1 MKTKSKNKKLR
12 IALGICIPLI
22 IIIAAALAVVMKYG
36 PTFGFYLVPPS
47 AERYGKDALA
57 TIGKNGIYSES
68 YEWKSTY
75 EECLKMIENAE
86 SYEDTYPAIK
96 KALSVCGGKHSM
108 LMTKSESQDTTES
121 YDEVLPTV
129 SLDGDIAIIKLPDF
143 LVTAEDFL
151 VTAEAGQKY
160 AKVAEDFIHENR
172 DKIKGV
178 VLDLRGNIGGDM
190 GPMATAVSSLLPDGE
205 LVYYH
210 YRSYDIPVTLK
221 NGVVSNAGTGGRSLY
236 PEEKLNVPVAI
247 LTDDMTASSGEA
259 LTLCFRG
266 LENTRTFGAPTAG
279 YTSVNMLYNMYDGAQ
294 MYLTVAFDKA
304 RTGEIFKETPIE
316 PDVATDSP
324 LEAALEWLRS

>member
-47 AERYGKDALA
+47 AETYGKNALS
-57 TIGKNGIYSES
+57 TIDKNGIFAGND
-68 YEWKSTY
+68 EWKSTY
-75 EECLKMIENAE
+75 NECLKMIENAK
-86 SYEDTYPAIK
+86 SYDDTYDAIR
-96 KALSVCGGKHSM
+96 KALSVGGGKHSM

-143 LVTAEDFL
+143 LG
-151 VTAEAGQKY
+151 TAEAGQKY

-178 VLDLRGNIGGDM
+178 VLDLRGNTGGDM

-210 YRSYDIPVTLK
+210 YRSYDVPVALK
-221 NGVVSNAGTGGRSLY
+221 NGVVSNAGTGGKSLY

-266 LENTRTFGAPTAG
+266 LERTRTFGAPTAG

-304 RTGEIFKETPIE
+304 RTGEIFKETSIE

-324 LEAALEWLRS
+324 LEAALEWLRG

>member
-57 TIGKNGIYSES
+57 TIGKNGIYSRS
-68 YEWKSTY
+68 DEWKSTY

-108 LMTKSESQDTTES
+108 FMTKSESQDTTES

-151 VTAEAGQKY
+151 GTAEAGQKY

-178 VLDLRGNIGGDM
+178 VLDLRGNTGGDM
-190 GPMATAVSSLLPDGE
+190 GPMALSRRCCQTANWFIITTAATISQS
-205 LVYYH
+205 
-210 YRSYDIPVTLK
+210 RSKTALSAMRARAAGASIPK
-221 NGVVSNAGTGGRSLY
+221 RS
-236 PEEKLNVPVAI
+236 
-247 LTDDMTASSGEA
+247 
-259 LTLCFRG
+259 
-266 LENTRTFGAPTAG
+266 
-279 YTSVNMLYNMYDGAQ
+279 
-294 MYLTVAFDKA
+294 
-304 RTGEIFKETPIE
+304 
-316 PDVATDSP
+316 
-324 LEAALEWLRS
+324 

>member
-1 MKTKSKNKKLR
+1 MKVKSKNKKLR

-47 AERYGKDALA
+47 AETYGKNALS
-57 TIGKNGIYSES
+57 TIDKNGIFAGND
-68 YEWKSTY
+68 EWKSTY
-75 EECLKMIENAE
+75 NDCLKMIENAK
-86 SYEDTYPAIK
+86 SYDDTYDAIR
-96 KALSVCGGKHSM
+96 KALSVGGGKHSM

-143 LVTAEDFL
+143 LG
-151 VTAEAGQKY
+151 TAEAGQKY

-178 VLDLRGNIGGDM
+178 VLDLRGNTGGDM

-210 YRSYDIPVTLK
+210 YRSYDVPVTLK
-221 NGVVSNAGTGGRSLY
+221 NGVVSNAGTGGKSLY

-324 LEAALEWLRS
+324 LEAALEWLRG

>member
-1 MKTKSKNKKLR
+1 MKSNKRKSRKLR
-12 IALGICIPLI
+12 IALGICIPLAL
-22 IIIAAALAVVMKYG
+22 IIAATLTVVAKYG
-36 PTFGFYLVPPS
+36 PDFGLYLVPPS

-57 TIGKNGIYSES
+57 TIGKNGIYSGS
-68 YEWKSTY
+68 DEWKSTY
-75 EECLKMIENAE
+75 EECLKMIENAK

-108 LMTKSESQDTTES
+108 LMTKSESQSTSDS

-129 SLDGDIAIIKLPDF
+129 SLNGDIAVIKLPDF
-143 LVTAEDFL
+143 LG
-151 VTAEAGQKY
+151 TAEAGRKY

-172 DKIKGV
+172 DKINGV
-178 VLDLRGNIGGDM
+178 VLDLRGNTGGDM

-205 LVYYH
+205 LMYYH
-210 YRSYDIPVTLK
+210 YRSYDVPVTLK
-221 NGVVSNAGTGGRSLY
+221 DGVISNAGTGGKSLY
-236 PEEKLNVPVAI
+236 PDEKLKVPVAI

-266 LENTRTFGAPTAG
+266 LENVKTFGAPTAG
-279 YTSVNMLYNMYDGAQ
+279 YTSVNMLYSLYDGAQ

-304 RTGEIFKETPIE
+304 RTGEIFKETSIE

>member
-47 AERYGKDALA
+47 AETYGKNALS
-57 TIGKNGIYSES
+57 TIDKNGIFAGSD
-68 YEWKSTY
+68 EWKSTY
-75 EECLKMIENAE
+75 DECLKMIESAKN
-86 SYEDTYPAIK
+86 YDDTYDAIR
-96 KALSVCGGKHSM
+96 KALSVGGGKHSM
-108 LMTKSESQDTTES
+108 LMTKSESQNTTES

-129 SLDGDIAIIKLPDF
+129 SLDGNIAIIKLPDF
-143 LVTAEDFL
+143 LG
-151 VTAEAGQKY
+151 TAEAGQKY

-178 VLDLRGNIGGDM
+178 VLDLRGNTGGDM

-221 NGVVSNAGTGGRSLY
+221 NGVVSNAGTGGKSLY
-236 PEEKLNVPVAI
+236 PDEKLNVPVAI
-247 LTDDMTASSGEA
+247 LTDNMTASSGEA

-316 PDVATDSP
+316 PDVITDSP
-324 LEAALEWLRS
+324 LEAALEWLRG

>member
-1 MKTKSKNKKLR
+1 MKSNKRKSRKLR
-12 IALGICIPLI
+12 IALGICIPLAL
-22 IIIAAALAVVMKYG
+22 IIAAALTVFAKYG
-36 PTFGFYLVPPS
+36 PDFGLYLVPPS
-47 AERYGKDALA
+47 AEDYGKDALA
-57 TIGKNGIYSES
+57 TIGKNGIYSGS
-68 YEWKSTY
+68 DEWKSTY

-96 KALSVCGGKHSM
+96 KALSVGGGKHSM

-129 SLDGDIAIIKLPDF
+129 SLNGDIAVIKLPDF
-143 LVTAEDFL
+143 LG
-151 VTAEAGQKY
+151 TAEAGRKY

-172 DKIKGV
+172 DKINGV
-178 VLDLRGNIGGDM
+178 VLDLRGNTGGDM

-205 LVYYH
+205 LMYYH
-210 YRSYDIPVTLK
+210 YRSYDVPVTLK
-221 NGVVSNAGTGGRSLY
+221 DGVISNAGTGGKSLY
-236 PEEKLNVPVAI
+236 PDEKLKVPVAI
-247 LTDDMTASSGEA
+247 LTDGMTASSGEA

-266 LENTRTFGAPTAG
+266 LENVKTFGAPTAG
-279 YTSVNMLYNMYDGAQ
+279 YTSVNMLYSLYDGAQ

-304 RTGEIFKETPIE
+304 RTGEIFKETSIE

>member
-47 AERYGKDALA
+47 AETYGKNALS
-57 TIGKNGIYSES
+57 TIDKNGIFAGND
-68 YEWKSTY
+68 EWKSTY
-75 EECLKMIENAE
+75 NECLKMIENAK
-86 SYEDTYPAIK
+86 SYDNTYDAIR
-96 KALSVCGGKHSM
+96 KALSVGGGKHSM

-129 SLDGDIAIIKLPDF
+129 SIDGNIAIIKLPDF
-143 LVTAEDFL
+143 LG
-151 VTAEAGQKY
+151 TAEAGQKY

-178 VLDLRGNIGGDM
+178 VLDLRGNTGGDM

-210 YRSYDIPVTLK
+210 YRSYDVPVTLK
-221 NGVVSNAGTGGRSLY
+221 NGVVSNAGTGGKSLY

-304 RTGEIFKETPIE
+304 RTGEIFKETSIE

>member
-47 AERYGKDALA
+47 AETYGKNALS
-57 TIGKNGIYSES
+57 TIDKNGIFAGND
-68 YEWKSTY
+68 EWKSTY
-75 EECLKMIENAE
+75 NECLKMIENAK
-86 SYEDTYPAIK
+86 SYNDTYDAIK
-96 KALSVCGGKHSM
+96 KALSVGGGKHSM

-143 LVTAEDFL
+143 LG
-151 VTAEAGQKY
+151 TAEAGQKY

-178 VLDLRGNIGGDM
+178 VLDLRGNTGGDM

-221 NGVVSNAGTGGRSLY
+221 NGVVSNAGTGGKSLY

-324 LEAALEWLRS
+324 LEAALEWLRG

>member
-1 MKTKSKNKKLR
+1 MKSNKRKSRKLR
-12 IALGICIPLI
+12 IALGICIPLAL
-22 IIIAAALAVVMKYG
+22 IIAATLTVVAKYG
-36 PTFGFYLVPPS
+36 PDFGLYLVPPS

-57 TIGKNGIYSES
+57 TIGKNGIYSGS
-68 YEWKSTY
+68 DEWKSTY

-96 KALSVCGGKHSM
+96 KALSVCGGKHSI
-108 LMTKSESQDTTES
+108 LMTKSESQSTSDS

-129 SLDGDIAIIKLPDF
+129 SLNGDIAVIKLPDF
-143 LVTAEDFL
+143 LG
-151 VTAEAGQKY
+151 TAEAGRKY

-172 DKIKGV
+172 DKINGV
-178 VLDLRGNIGGDM
+178 VLDLRGNTGGDM

-205 LVYYH
+205 LMYYH
-210 YRSYDIPVTLK
+210 YRSYDVPVTLK
-221 NGVVSNAGTGGRSLY
+221 DGVISNAGTGGKSLY
-236 PEEKLNVPVAI
+236 PDEKLKVPVAI

-266 LENTRTFGAPTAG
+266 LENVKTFGAPTAG
-279 YTSVNMLYNMYDGAQ
+279 YTSVNMLYSLYDGAQ

-304 RTGEIFKETPIE
+304 RTGEIFKETSIE
-316 PDVATDSP
+316 PDVSTDSP

>member
-47 AERYGKDALA
+47 AETYGKNALS
-57 TIGKNGIYSES
+57 TIDKNGIFAGND
-68 YEWKSTY
+68 EWKSTY
-75 EECLKMIENAE
+75 NECLKMIENAK
-86 SYEDTYPAIK
+86 SYDDTYDAIR
-96 KALSVCGGKHSM
+96 KALSVGGGKHSM

-143 LVTAEDFL
+143 LG
-151 VTAEAGQKY
+151 TAEAGQKY

-178 VLDLRGNIGGDM
+178 VLDLRSNTGGDM

-221 NGVVSNAGTGGRSLY
+221 NGVVSNAGTGGKSLY
-236 PEEKLNVPVAI
+236 PDEKLNVPVAI

>member
-1 MKTKSKNKKLR
+1 MKSNKRKSRKLR
-12 IALGICIPLI
+12 IALGICIPLAL
-22 IIIAAALAVVMKYG
+22 IIAAALTVVAKYG
-36 PTFGFYLVPPS
+36 PDFSLYLVPPS

-57 TIGKNGIYSES
+57 TIGKNGIYSGS
-68 YEWKSTY
+68 DEWKSTY

-108 LMTKSESQDTTES
+108 LMTKSESQSTSDS

-129 SLDGDIAIIKLPDF
+129 SLDGDIAVIKLPDF
-143 LVTAEDFL
+143 LG
-151 VTAEAGQKY
+151 TAEAGRKY

-172 DKIKGV
+172 DKINGV
-178 VLDLRGNIGGDM
+178 VLDLRGNTGGDM

-205 LVYYH
+205 LMYYH
-210 YRSYDIPVTLK
+210 YRSYDVPVTLK
-221 NGVVSNAGTGGRSLY
+221 DGVISNAGTGGKSLY
-236 PEEKLNVPVAI
+236 PDEKLKVPVAI

-266 LENTRTFGAPTAG
+266 LENVKTFGAPTAG
-279 YTSVNMLYNMYDGAQ
+279 YTSVNMLYSLYDGAQ

-304 RTGEIFKETPIE
+304 RTGEVFEETRIE
-316 PDVATDSP
+316 PDVVTDSP

>member
-1 MKTKSKNKKLR
+1 MKTKSQNKKLR

-47 AERYGKDALA
+47 AETYGKNALS
-57 TIGKNGIYSES
+57 TIDKNGIFAGND
-68 YEWKSTY
+68 EWKSTY
-75 EECLKMIENAE
+75 NECLKMIENAK
-86 SYEDTYPAIK
+86 SYDDTYDAIR
-96 KALSVCGGKHSM
+96 KALSVGGGKHSM

-129 SLDGDIAIIKLPDF
+129 SLDDDIAIIKLPDF
-143 LVTAEDFL
+143 LG
-151 VTAEAGQKY
+151 TAEAGQKY

-178 VLDLRGNIGGDM
+178 VLDLRGNTGGDM

-221 NGVVSNAGTGGRSLY
+221 NGVVSNAGTGGKSLY

-304 RTGEIFKETPIE
+304 RTGEIFKETSIE

-324 LEAALEWLRS
+324 LEAAIEWLRG

>member
-1 MKTKSKNKKLR
+1 MKSNKRKSRKLR
-12 IALGICIPLI
+12 IALGICIPLAL
-22 IIIAAALAVVMKYG
+22 IIAAALAVVAKYG
-36 PTFGFYLVPPS
+36 PDFGLYLVPPS

-57 TIGKNGIYSES
+57 TIGKNGIYSGS
-68 YEWKSTY
+68 DEWKSTY
-75 EECLKMIENAE
+75 EECLKMIENAK

-96 KALSVCGGKHSM
+96 KAISVCGGKHSM
-108 LMTKSESQDTTES
+108 LMTKSESQSTSDS

-129 SLDGDIAIIKLPDF
+129 SLNGDIAVIKLPDF
-143 LVTAEDFL
+143 LG
-151 VTAEAGQKY
+151 TAEAGRKY

-172 DKIKGV
+172 DKINGV
-178 VLDLRGNIGGDM
+178 VLDLRGNTGGDM

-205 LVYYH
+205 LMYYH
-210 YRSYDIPVTLK
+210 YRSYDVPVTLK
-221 NGVVSNAGTGGRSLY
+221 DGVISNAGTGDKSLY
-236 PEEKLNVPVAI
+236 PDEKLKVPVAI

-266 LENTRTFGAPTAG
+266 LENVKTFGAPTAG
-279 YTSVNMLYNMYDGAQ
+279 YTSVNMLYSLYDGAQ

-304 RTGEIFKETPIE
+304 RTGEIFKETSIE

>member
-1 MKTKSKNKKLR
+1 MKSNKRKSRKLR
-12 IALGICIPLI
+12 IALGICIPLAL
-22 IIIAAALAVVMKYG
+22 IIAAALTVVAKYG
-36 PTFGFYLVPPS
+36 PDFGLYLVPPS

-57 TIGKNGIYSES
+57 TIGKNGIYSGS
-68 YEWKSTY
+68 DEWKSTY

-108 LMTKSESQDTTES
+108 LMTKSESQSTSDS

-129 SLDGDIAIIKLPDF
+129 SLNGDIAVIKLPDF
-143 LVTAEDFL
+143 LG
-151 VTAEAGQKY
+151 TAEAGRKY

-172 DKIKGV
+172 DKINGV
-178 VLDLRGNIGGDM
+178 VLDLRGNTGGDM

-205 LVYYH
+205 LMYYH
-210 YRSYDIPVTLK
+210 YRSYDVPVTLK
-221 NGVVSNAGTGGRSLY
+221 DGVISNAGTGGKSLY

-266 LENTRTFGAPTAG
+266 LENVKTFGAPTAG
-279 YTSVNMLYNMYDGAQ
+279 YTSVNMLYSLYDGAQ

-304 RTGEIFKETPIE
+304 RTGEIFKETSIE

>member
-1 MKTKSKNKKLR
+1 MKSNKRKSRKLR
-12 IALGICIPLI
+12 IALGICIPLAL
-22 IIIAAALAVVMKYG
+22 IIAAALTVVAKYG
-36 PTFGFYLVPPS
+36 PDFGLYLVPPS

-57 TIGKNGIYSES
+57 TIGKNGIYSGS
-68 YEWKSTY
+68 DEWKSTY
-75 EECLKMIENAE
+75 EECLKTIENAE

-96 KALSVCGGKHSM
+96 KALSVGGGKHSM

-129 SLDGDIAIIKLPDF
+129 SLNGDIAVIKLPDF
-143 LVTAEDFL
+143 LG
-151 VTAEAGQKY
+151 TAEAGRKY

-178 VLDLRGNIGGDM
+178 VLDLRGNTGGDM

-205 LVYYH
+205 LMYYH
-210 YRSYDIPVTLK
+210 YRSYDVPVTLK
-221 NGVVSNAGTGGRSLY
+221 DGVISNTGTGGKSLY
-236 PEEKLNVPVAI
+236 PDEKLKVPVAI
-247 LTDDMTASSGEA
+247 LTDGMTASSGEA

-266 LENTRTFGAPTAG
+266 LENVKTFGAPTAG
-279 YTSVNMLYNMYDGAQ
+279 YTSVNMLYSLYDGAQ

-304 RTGEIFKETPIE
+304 RTGEIFKETSIE

>member
-1 MKTKSKNKKLR
+1 MKSNKRKSRKLR
-12 IALGICIPLI
+12 IALGICIPLAL
-22 IIIAAALAVVMKYG
+22 IIAAALTVVAKYG
-36 PTFGFYLVPPS
+36 PDFGLYLVPPS

-57 TIGKNGIYSES
+57 TIGKNGIYSGS
-68 YEWKSTY
+68 DEWKSTY

-86 SYEDTYPAIK
+86 SYEDTYPAVK
-96 KALSVCGGKHSM
+96 KALSVGGGKHSM
-108 LMTKSESQDTTES
+108 LMTKSESQSTSDS

-143 LVTAEDFL
+143 LG
-151 VTAEAGQKY
+151 TAEAGRKY

-178 VLDLRGNIGGDM
+178 VLDLRGNTGGDM

-205 LVYYH
+205 LMYYH
-210 YRSYDIPVTLK
+210 YRSYDVPVTLK
-221 NGVVSNAGTGGRSLY
+221 DGVISNTGTGGKSLY
-236 PEEKLNVPVAI
+236 PDEKLKVPVAI

-279 YTSVNMLYNMYDGAQ
+279 YTSVNMLYSLYDGAQ
-294 MYLTVAFDKA
+294 MYLTVAFDKT

>member
-47 AERYGKDALA
+47 AETYGKNALS
-57 TIGKNGIYSES
+57 TIDKNGIFAGND
-68 YEWKSTY
+68 EWKSTY
-75 EECLKMIENAE
+75 NECLKMIENAK
-86 SYEDTYPAIK
+86 SYDNTYDAIR
-96 KALSVCGGKHSM
+96 KALSVGGGKHSM
-108 LMTKSESQDTTES
+108 LMTKSESQNTTES

-129 SLDGDIAIIKLPDF
+129 SIDGNIAIIKLPDF
-143 LVTAEDFL
+143 LG
-151 VTAEAGQKY
+151 TAEAGQKY
-160 AKVAEDFIHENR
+160 AKIAEDFIHENR

-178 VLDLRGNIGGDM
+178 VLDLRGNTGGDM

-210 YRSYDIPVTLK
+210 YRSYDVPVTLK
-221 NGVVSNAGTGGRSLY
+221 NGVVSNAGTGGKSLY
-236 PEEKLNVPVAI
+236 PDEKLNVPVAI

>member
-1 MKTKSKNKKLR
+1 MKSNKRKSRKLR
-12 IALGICIPLI
+12 IALGICIPLAL
-22 IIIAAALAVVMKYG
+22 IIAAALTVVAKYG
-36 PTFGFYLVPPS
+36 PDFGLYLVPPS

-57 TIGKNGIYSES
+57 TIGKNGIYSGS
-68 YEWKSTY
+68 DEWKSTY

-108 LMTKSESQDTTES
+108 LMTKSESQSTSDS

-129 SLDGDIAIIKLPDF
+129 SLNGDIAVIKLPDF
-143 LVTAEDFL
+143 LG
-151 VTAEAGQKY
+151 TAEAGRKY

-172 DKIKGV
+172 DKINGV
-178 VLDLRGNIGGDM
+178 VLDLRGNTGGDM

-205 LVYYH
+205 LMYYH
-210 YRSYDIPVTLK
+210 YRSYDVPVTLK
-221 NGVVSNAGTGGRSLY
+221 DGVISNAGTGGKSLY
-236 PEEKLNVPVAI
+236 PDEKLKVPVAI

-266 LENTRTFGAPTAG
+266 LENVKTFGAPTAG
-279 YTSVNMLYNMYDGAQ
+279 YTSVNMLYSLYDGAQ

-304 RTGEIFKETPIE
+304 RTGEIFKETSIE

-324 LEAALEWLRS
+324 LEAALEWLRG

>member
-47 AERYGKDALA
+47 AETYGKNALS
-57 TIGKNGIYSES
+57 TIDKNGIFAGND
-68 YEWKSTY
+68 EWKSTY
-75 EECLKMIENAE
+75 NECLKMIENAK
-86 SYEDTYPAIK
+86 SYDDTYDAIR
-96 KALSVCGGKHSM
+96 KALSVGGGKHSM

-143 LVTAEDFL
+143 LG
-151 VTAEAGQKY
+151 TAEAGQKY

-178 VLDLRGNIGGDM
+178 VLDLRGNTGGDM

-210 YRSYDIPVTLK
+210 YRSYDVPVTLK
-221 NGVVSNAGTGGRSLY
+221 NGVVSNAGTGGKSLY

-266 LENTRTFGAPTAG
+266 LERTRTFGTPTAG

-324 LEAALEWLRS
+324 LEASLEWLRG

>member
-47 AERYGKDALA
+47 AETYGKNALS
-57 TIGKNGIYSES
+57 TIDKNGIFAGND
-68 YEWKSTY
+68 EWKSTY
-75 EECLKMIENAE
+75 NECLKMIENAK
-86 SYEDTYPAIK
+86 SYDDTYDAIK
-96 KALSVCGGKHSM
+96 KALSVGGGKHSM
-108 LMTKSESQDTTES
+108 LMTKSESQNTTES

-129 SLDGDIAIIKLPDF
+129 SLDGNIAIIKLPDF
-143 LVTAEDFL
+143 LG
-151 VTAEAGQKY
+151 TAEAGQKY
-160 AKVAEDFIHENR
+160 AKIAEDFIHENR

-178 VLDLRGNIGGDM
+178 VLDLRGNTGGDM

-221 NGVVSNAGTGGRSLY
+221 NGVVSNAGTGGKSLY

-247 LTDDMTASSGEA
+247 LTDGMTASSGEA

-324 LEAALEWLRS
+324 LEAALEWLRG

>member
-1 MKTKSKNKKLR
+1 MKSNKRKSRKLR
-12 IALGICIPLI
+12 IALGICIPLAL
-22 IIIAAALAVVMKYG
+22 IIAAALTVFAKYG
-36 PTFGFYLVPPS
+36 PDFGLYLVPPS

-57 TIGKNGIYSES
+57 TIGKNGIYSGS
-68 YEWKSTY
+68 DEWKSTY

-108 LMTKSESQDTTES
+108 LMTKSESQSTSDS

-129 SLDGDIAIIKLPDF
+129 SLNGDIAVIKLPDF
-143 LVTAEDFL
+143 LG
-151 VTAEAGQKY
+151 TAEAGRKY

-172 DKIKGV
+172 DKINGV
-178 VLDLRGNIGGDM
+178 VLDLRGNTGGDM

-205 LVYYH
+205 LMYYH
-210 YRSYDIPVTLK
+210 YRSYDVPVTLK
-221 NGVVSNAGTGGRSLY
+221 DGVISNAGTGGKSLY
-236 PEEKLNVPVAI
+236 PDEKLKVPVAI

-266 LENTRTFGAPTAG
+266 LENVKTFGAPTAG
-279 YTSVNMLYNMYDGAQ
+279 YTSVNMLYSLYDGAQ

-304 RTGEIFKETPIE
+304 HTGEIFKETSIE

>member
-1 MKTKSKNKKLR
+1 MKSNKRKSRKLR
-12 IALGICIPLI
+12 IALGICIPLAL
-22 IIIAAALAVVMKYG
+22 IIAAALTVVAKYG
-36 PTFGFYLVPPS
+36 PDFGLYLVPPS

-57 TIGKNGIYSES
+57 TIGKNGIYSGS
-68 YEWKSTY
+68 DEWKSTY
-75 EECLKMIENAE
+75 EECLKMIENAK

-96 KALSVCGGKHSM
+96 KALSVGGGKHSM
-108 LMTKSESQDTTES
+108 LMTKSESQSTSDS

-129 SLDGDIAIIKLPDF
+129 SLNGDIAVIKLPDF
-143 LVTAEDFL
+143 LG
-151 VTAEAGQKY
+151 TAEAGRKY

-172 DKIKGV
+172 DKINGV
-178 VLDLRGNIGGDM
+178 VLDLRGNTGGDM

-205 LVYYH
+205 LMYYH
-210 YRSYDIPVTLK
+210 YRSYDVPVTLK
-221 NGVVSNAGTGGRSLY
+221 DGVISNAGTGGKSLY
-236 PEEKLNVPVAI
+236 PDEKLKVPVAI

-266 LENTRTFGAPTAG
+266 LENVKTFGAPTAG
-279 YTSVNMLYNMYDGAQ
+279 YTSVNMLYSLYDGAQ

-304 RTGEIFKETPIE
+304 RTGEIFKETSIE

>member
-12 IALGICIPLI
+12 IAHGICIPLI

-47 AERYGKDALA
+47 AETYGKNALS
-57 TIGKNGIYSES
+57 TIDKNGIFAGND
-68 YEWKSTY
+68 EWKSTY
-75 EECLKMIENAE
+75 NECLKMIENAK
-86 SYEDTYPAIK
+86 SYDNTYDAIR
-96 KALSVCGGKHSM
+96 KALSVGGGKHSM

-143 LVTAEDFL
+143 LG
-151 VTAEAGQKY
+151 TAEAGQKY

-178 VLDLRGNIGGDM
+178 VLDLRGNTGGDM

-210 YRSYDIPVTLK
+210 YRSYDVPVTLK
-221 NGVVSNAGTGGRSLY
+221 NGVVSNAGTGGKSLY

-266 LENTRTFGAPTAG
+266 LERTRTFGAPTAG

-304 RTGEIFKETPIE
+304 CRGEIFKETSIE

-324 LEAALEWLRS
+324 LEAALEWLRG

>member
-47 AERYGKDALA
+47 AETYGKNALS
-57 TIGKNGIYSES
+57 TIDKNGIFAGND
-68 YEWKSTY
+68 EWKSTY
-75 EECLKMIENAE
+75 NECLKMIENAK
-86 SYEDTYPAIK
+86 SYDDTYDAIR
-96 KALSVCGGKHSM
+96 KALSVGGGKHSM

-143 LVTAEDFL
+143 LG
-151 VTAEAGQKY
+151 TAEAGQKY
-160 AKVAEDFIHENR
+160 AKIAEDFIHENR

-178 VLDLRGNIGGDM
+178 VLDLRGNTGGDM

-210 YRSYDIPVTLK
+210 YRSYDVPVTLK
-221 NGVVSNAGTGGRSLY
+221 NGVVSNAGTGGKSLY

-247 LTDDMTASSGEA
+247 LTDGMTASSGEA

-304 RTGEIFKETPIE
+304 RTGEIFKETSIE
-316 PDVATDSP
+316 PDVTTDSP

>member
-1 MKTKSKNKKLR
+1 MKSNKRKSRKLR
-12 IALGICIPLI
+12 IALGICIPLAL
-22 IIIAAALAVVMKYG
+22 IIAAALAVVAKYG
-36 PTFGFYLVPPS
+36 PDFGLYLVPPS

-57 TIGKNGIYSES
+57 TIGKNGIYSGS
-68 YEWKSTY
+68 DEWKSTY

-129 SLDGDIAIIKLPDF
+129 SLNGDIAVIKLPDF
-143 LVTAEDFL
+143 LG
-151 VTAEAGQKY
+151 TAEAGRKY

-172 DKIKGV
+172 DKINGV
-178 VLDLRGNIGGDM
+178 VLDLRGNTGGDM

-221 NGVVSNAGTGGRSLY
+221 DGVISNAGTGGKSLY
-236 PEEKLNVPVAI
+236 PDEKLKVPVAI

-304 RTGEIFKETPIE
+304 RTGEIFKETSIE
-316 PDVATDSP
+316 PGVATDSP

>member
-22 IIIAAALAVVMKYG
+22 IIIAATLAVVMKYG

-47 AERYGKDALA
+47 AETYGKNALS
-57 TIGKNGIYSES
+57 TIDKNGIFAGND
-68 YEWKSTY
+68 EWKSTY
-75 EECLKMIENAE
+75 NECLKMIENAK
-86 SYEDTYPAIK
+86 SYDDTYDAIR
-96 KALSVCGGKHSM
+96 KALSVGGGKHSM

-143 LVTAEDFL
+143 LG
-151 VTAEAGQKY
+151 TAEAGQKY

-178 VLDLRGNIGGDM
+178 VLDLRGNTGGDM

-221 NGVVSNAGTGGRSLY
+221 NGVVSNAGTGGKSLY

-324 LEAALEWLRS
+324 LEAALEWLRG

>member
-47 AERYGKDALA
+47 AETYGKNALS
-57 TIGKNGIYSES
+57 TIDKNGIFAGND
-68 YEWKSTY
+68 EWKSTY
-75 EECLKMIENAE
+75 NECLKMIENAK
-86 SYEDTYPAIK
+86 SYDDTYDAIR
-96 KALSVCGGKHSM
+96 KALSVGGGKHSM

-143 LVTAEDFL
+143 LG
-151 VTAEAGQKY
+151 TAEAGQKY

-178 VLDLRGNIGGDM
+178 VLDLRDNTGGDM

-210 YRSYDIPVTLK
+210 YRSYDVPVTLK
-221 NGVVSNAGTGGRSLY
+221 NGVVSNAGTGGKSLY

>member
-1 MKTKSKNKKLR
+1 MKSNKRKSRKLR
-12 IALGICIPLI
+12 IALGICIPLAL
-22 IIIAAALAVVMKYG
+22 IIAAALTVFAKYG
-36 PTFGFYLVPPS
+36 PDFGLYLVPPS

-57 TIGKNGIYSES
+57 TIGKNGIYSGS
-68 YEWKSTY
+68 DEWKSTY

-108 LMTKSESQDTTES
+108 LMTKSESQSTSDS

-129 SLDGDIAIIKLPDF
+129 SLNGDIAVIKLPDF
-143 LVTAEDFL
+143 LG
-151 VTAEAGQKY
+151 TAEAGRKY

-172 DKIKGV
+172 DKINGV
-178 VLDLRGNIGGDM
+178 VLDLRGNTGGDM

-205 LVYYH
+205 LMYYH
-210 YRSYDIPVTLK
+210 YRSYDVPVTLK
-221 NGVVSNAGTGGRSLY
+221 DGVISNAGTGGKSLY
-236 PEEKLNVPVAI
+236 PDEKLKVPVAI
-247 LTDDMTASSGEA
+247 LTDGMTASSGEA

-266 LENTRTFGAPTAG
+266 LENVKTFGAPTAG
-279 YTSVNMLYNMYDGAQ
+279 YTSVNMLYSLYDGAQ

-304 RTGEIFKETPIE
+304 RTGEIFKETSIE

>member
-1 MKTKSKNKKLR
+1 MKSNKRNNRKLR
-12 IALGICIPLI
+12 IALGICIPLAL
-22 IIIAAALAVVMKYG
+22 IIAAALTVVAKYG
-36 PTFGFYLVPPS
+36 PDFGLYLVPPS

-57 TIGKNGIYSES
+57 TIGKNGIYSGS
-68 YEWKSTY
+68 DEWKSTY

-96 KALSVCGGKHSM
+96 KALSVCGGKHSI
-108 LMTKSESQDTTES
+108 LMTKSESQSTSDS

-129 SLDGDIAIIKLPDF
+129 SLNGDIAVIKLPDF
-143 LVTAEDFL
+143 LG
-151 VTAEAGQKY
+151 TAEAGRKY

-172 DKIKGV
+172 DKINGV
-178 VLDLRGNIGGDM
+178 VLDLRGNTGGDM

-205 LVYYH
+205 LMYYH
-210 YRSYDIPVTLK
+210 YRSYDVPVTLK
-221 NGVVSNAGTGGRSLY
+221 DGVISNAGTGGKSLY
-236 PEEKLNVPVAI
+236 PDEKLKVPVAI

-266 LENTRTFGAPTAG
+266 LENVKTFGAPTAG
-279 YTSVNMLYNMYDGAQ
+279 YTSVNMLYSLYDGAQ

-304 RTGEIFKETPIE
+304 RTGEIFKETSIE

>member
-47 AERYGKDALA
+47 AETYGKNALS
-57 TIGKNGIYSES
+57 TIDKNGIFAGND
-68 YEWKSTY
+68 EWKSTY
-75 EECLKMIENAE
+75 NECLKMIENVK
-86 SYEDTYPAIK
+86 SYDNTYDAIR
-96 KALSVCGGKHSM
+96 KALSVGGGKHSM
-108 LMTKSESQDTTES
+108 LMTKSESQNTTES

-129 SLDGDIAIIKLPDF
+129 SLDVDIAIIKLPDF
-143 LVTAEDFL
+143 LG
-151 VTAEAGQKY
+151 TAEAGQKY

-178 VLDLRGNIGGDM
+178 VLDLRGNTGGDM

-210 YRSYDIPVTLK
+210 YRSYDVPVTLK
-221 NGVVSNAGTGGRSLY
+221 NGVVSNAGTGGKSLY

>member
-1 MKTKSKNKKLR
+1 MKSNKRKSRKLR
-12 IALGICIPLI
+12 IALGICIPLAL
-22 IIIAAALAVVMKYG
+22 IIAAALTVFAKYG
-36 PTFGFYLVPPS
+36 PDFGLYLVPPS

-57 TIGKNGIYSES
+57 TIGKNGMYSGS
-68 YEWKSTY
+68 DEWKSTY

-108 LMTKSESQDTTES
+108 LMTKSESQSTSDS

-143 LVTAEDFL
+143 LG
-151 VTAEAGQKY
+151 TAEAGRKY
-160 AKVAEDFIHENR
+160 AKVAEDFIHDNR
-172 DKIKGV
+172 DKVKGV
-178 VLDLRGNIGGDM
+178 VLDLRGNTGGDM

-205 LVYYH
+205 LMYYH
-210 YRSYDIPVTLK
+210 YRSYDVPVTLK
-221 NGVVSNAGTGGRSLY
+221 DGVISNAGTGGKSLY
-236 PEEKLNVPVAI
+236 PDEKLNVPVAI
-247 LTDDMTASSGEA
+247 LTDGMTASSGEA

-279 YTSVNMLYNMYDGAQ
+279 YTSVNMLYSLYDGAQ

-304 RTGEIFKETPIE
+304 RTGEIFKETSIE

>member
-1 MKTKSKNKKLR
+1 MKSNKRKSRKLR
-12 IALGICIPLI
+12 IALGICIPLAL
-22 IIIAAALAVVMKYG
+22 IIAAALTVVAKYG
-36 PTFGFYLVPPS
+36 PDFGLYLVPPS

-57 TIGKNGIYSES
+57 TIGKNGIYSGS
-68 YEWKSTY
+68 DEWKSTY

-108 LMTKSESQDTTES
+108 LMTKSESQSTSDS

-129 SLDGDIAIIKLPDF
+129 SLNGDIAVIKLPDF
-143 LVTAEDFL
+143 LG
-151 VTAEAGQKY
+151 TAEAGRKY

-178 VLDLRGNIGGDM
+178 VLDLRGNTGGDM

-205 LVYYH
+205 LMYYH
-210 YRSYDIPVTLK
+210 YRSYDVPVTLK
-221 NGVVSNAGTGGRSLY
+221 DGVISNAGTGGKSLY
-236 PEEKLNVPVAI
+236 PDEKLKVPVAI

-279 YTSVNMLYNMYDGAQ
+279 YTSVNMLYSLYDGAQ

-304 RTGEIFKETPIE
+304 CTGEIFKETSIE

>member
-22 IIIAAALAVVMKYG
+22 IIIAAALAIVMKYG

-47 AERYGKDALA
+47 AETYGKNALS
-57 TIGKNGIYSES
+57 TIDKNGIFAGND
-68 YEWKSTY
+68 EWKSTY
-75 EECLKMIENAE
+75 NECLKMIENAK
-86 SYEDTYPAIK
+86 SYDDTYDAIR
-96 KALSVCGGKHSM
+96 KALSVGGGKHSM
-108 LMTKSESQDTTES
+108 LMTKSESQNTTES

-129 SLDGDIAIIKLPDF
+129 SLDGNIAIIKLPDF
-143 LVTAEDFL
+143 LG
-151 VTAEAGQKY
+151 TAEAGQKY

-178 VLDLRGNIGGDM
+178 VLDLRGNTGGDM

-221 NGVVSNAGTGGRSLY
+221 NGVVSNAGTGGKSLY
-236 PEEKLNVPVAI
+236 PDEKLNVPVAI

-304 RTGEIFKETPIE
+304 RTGEIFKETSIE

-324 LEAALEWLRS
+324 LEAALEWLRG

>member
-1 MKTKSKNKKLR
+1 MKSNKRKSRKLR
-12 IALGICIPLI
+12 IALGICIPLAL
-22 IIIAAALAVVMKYG
+22 IIAATLTVVAKYG
-36 PTFGFYLVPPS
+36 PDFGLYLVPPS

-57 TIGKNGIYSES
+57 TIGKNGIYSGS
-68 YEWKSTY
+68 DEWKSTY
-75 EECLKMIENAE
+75 EECLKMIENAK

-108 LMTKSESQDTTES
+108 LMTKSESQSTSDS

-129 SLDGDIAIIKLPDF
+129 SLNGDIAVIKLPDF
-143 LVTAEDFL
+143 LG
-151 VTAEAGQKY
+151 TAEAGRKY

-172 DKIKGV
+172 DKINGV
-178 VLDLRGNIGGDM
+178 VLDLRGNTGGDM

-205 LVYYH
+205 LMYYH
-210 YRSYDIPVTLK
+210 YRSYDVPVTLK
-221 NGVVSNAGTGGRSLY
+221 DGVISNAGTGGKSLY
-236 PEEKLNVPVAI
+236 PDEKLKVPVAI

-266 LENTRTFGAPTAG
+266 LENVKTFGAPTAG
-279 YTSVNMLYNMYDGAQ
+279 YTSVNILYSLYDGAQ

-304 RTGEIFKETPIE
+304 RTGEIFKETSIE

-324 LEAALEWLRS
+324 LKAALEWLRS

>member
-1 MKTKSKNKKLR
+1 MKSNKRKSRKLR
-12 IALGICIPLI
+12 IALGICIPLAL
-22 IIIAAALAVVMKYG
+22 IIAAALTVVAKYG
-36 PTFGFYLVPPS
+36 PDFGLYLVPPS

-57 TIGKNGIYSES
+57 TIGKNGIYSGS
-68 YEWKSTY
+68 DEWKSTY

-108 LMTKSESQDTTES
+108 LMTKSESQSTSDS

-129 SLDGDIAIIKLPDF
+129 SLNGDIAVIKLPDF
-143 LVTAEDFL
+143 LG
-151 VTAEAGQKY
+151 TAEAGRKY

-178 VLDLRGNIGGDM
+178 VLDLRGNTGGDM

-205 LVYYH
+205 LMYYH
-210 YRSYDIPVTLK
+210 YHSYDVPVTLK
-221 NGVVSNAGTGGRSLY
+221 DGVISNAGTGGKSLY
-236 PEEKLNVPVAI
+236 PEEKLNVSVAI
-247 LTDDMTASSGEA
+247 LTDGMTASSGEA

-266 LENTRTFGAPTAG
+266 LENVKTFGAPTTG
-279 YTSVNMLYNMYDGAQ
+279 YTSVNMLYSLYDGAQ